1 MYAAIE
7 AGGTK
12 FVCGYGAEPGKL
24 EISVDIPTRTPQET
38 MREVA
43 AFFAGRKVKRA
54 GIACFGPVEVAK
66 GRIAK
71 LTPKEEWR
79 GFGIRAAVEKMLG
92 CEAVLDTDVNGAAL
106 AEQKWGAAQGVDDF
120 VYVTVGTGIG
130 GGVMVN
136 GKLVR
141 GLLHPEIGHMRVRR
155 FLGDGFPGNC
165 PVHGDCLEGLAA
177 GPAIEQ
183 RWGVAKASELPETHS
198 GWAMEAHYLGQMVV
212 NLACAYSPQLLILGG
227 GIGLR
232 KGMVGMVK
240 QAAEQEMQGYA
251 PLPKLKPAKLGRL
264 AGVWGAL
271 VLAKARR
278 A

>member
-12 FVCGYGAEPGKL
+12 FVCGYGSEPGKL
-24 EISVDIPTRTPQET
+24 EVSEDISTGSPKET
-38 MREVA
+38 LQAVA
-43 AFFAGRKVKRA
+43 AFFAGRKLKRA

-66 GRIAK
+66 GKIAK
-71 LTPKEEWR
+71 LTPKKDWR

-106 AEQKWGAAQGVDDF
+106 AEREWGVAKGVENF

-155 FLGDGFPGNC
+155 FLGDAFPGNC

-177 GPAIEQ
+177 GPAIAE
-183 RWGVAKASELPETHS
+183 RWGVARASDLPDTHS
-198 GWAMEAHYLGQMVV
+198 GWVMEAHYLGQMVV
-212 NLACAYSPQLLILGG
+212 NLACAYSPELVILGG

-232 KGMVGMVK
+232 KGMVKLVE
-240 QAAEQEMQGYA
+240 QAAGQEMQGYA
-251 PLPKLKPAKLGRL
+251 PLPKLKPAGTGRQ
-264 AGVWGAL
+264 AGVLGAL
-271 VLAKARR
+271 LLAKARK

>member
-12 FVCGYGAEPGKL
+12 FVCGYGPEPEKL
-24 EISVDIPTRTPQET
+24 EVSADIPTRSPQET
-38 MREVA
+38 LRDVA

-106 AEQKWGAAQGVDDF
+106 AEQHWGVAKGVENF

-155 FLGDGFPGNC
+155 FLGDAFPGNC

-177 GPAIEQ
+177 GPAMEE
-183 RWGVAKASELPETHS
+183 RWGVARASDLPDSHS

-212 NLACAYSPQLLILGG
+212 NLACAYSPELMIFGG

-232 KGMVGMVK
+232 KGMVTMVK
-240 QAAEQEMQGYA
+240 QAAAQEMQGYA
-251 PLPKLKPAKLGRL
+251 PLPRLKGARLGRL
-264 AGVWGAL
+264 AGVLGAL
-271 VLAKARR
+271 VMAKARK